1 MVYALIAILAFVG
14 TAFSRP
20 QDPLQAP
27 SLNQVP
33 KWDKFQNAPG
43 TANLKEVAR
52 QGEHAADTVQGFG
65 KDGSQLA
72 LMQAQEGVQDNL
84 ANQDG
89 ERLNNGAQRLQNG
102 ASQIQTNGEL
112 ASNVA
117 EGIAANPAQW
127 AGVDPQAIVNSE
139 GAPQSNPQ

>member
-1 MVYALIAILAFVG
+1 MVYALVTILAFVG
-14 TAFSRP
+14 AASCRP

-43 TANLKEVAR
+43 TANLNEVAR
-52 QGEHAADTVQGFG
+52 QGEHTADTVQGFG
-65 KDGSQLA
+65 QDGSQLA
-72 LMQAQEGVQDNL
+72 LMQAQEGVQHNL

-102 ASQIQTNGEL
+102 ASQIQTNGQV

-127 AGVDPQAIVNSE
+127 TGVDPQAIVNPV
-139 GAPQSNPQ
+139 GASQSNPQ